1 LQTTTGSFEKKDQD
15 IFKQF
20 TDFEDVA
27 VLFFDYDKDNDVD
40 LLICPGGN
48 DATPPSRELQLR
60 LFENDGKGNFTLNA
74 SAFPTTDV
82 NVSVAI
88 ANDFNNDGYPDL
100 FIGGRSTPGLYG
112 IDPTSYIFL
121 NNGKRQFTEI
131 AAKNNPDIAKIGM
144 VCGATWADVTGDQQ
158 KELIIVG
165 EWMIP
170 RIFSFQKDRFVE
182 IKTNLNEMFGWWQTV
197 SVADI
202 NNDGKQDLLLGNI
215 GENFYL
221 RPNKNNPVKL
231 WINDYDNNGTIEKI
245 MTQSVHGK
253 DMPVFL
259 KKDMEEQ
266 LPVIK
271 KENLRNEAYADKSI
285 QELFS
290 KDLLSKATVKQF
302 NYYNSCIAINN
313 GNGNFSIEPLPAMC
327 QLSCINVF
335 YPIDINN
342 DKLPDLVTGGN
353 QFGFLPQFERLDANF
368 GDVLIND
375 GKGKFVWQDDAKT
388 GINLRGEMRDIKEI
402 KIKGETY
409 LLFLQNN
416 EQPVLMK
423 LNKNK

>member
-1 LQTTTGSFEKKDQD
+1 
-15 IFKQF
+15 
-20 TDFEDVA
+20 
-27 VLFFDYDKDNDVD
+27 
-40 LLICPGGN
+40 
-48 DATPPSRELQLR
+48 LQLR
-60 LFENDGKGNFTLNA
+60 LFENDGKGNFNLNA

-121 NNGKRQFTEI
+121 NNGKHQFTEI

-144 VCGATWADVTGDQQ
+144 VCGAVWADVTGDQQ

-165 EWMIP
+165 EWMTP

-197 SVADI
+197 SIADI

-221 RPNKNNPVKL
+221 RPDKNNPVKL
-231 WINDYDNNGTIEKI
+231 WINDYDNNGSLEKI
-245 MTQSVHGK
+245 MTQTVKGK

-271 KENLRNEAYADKSI
+271 KENLKNEIYADKSI

-290 KDLLSKATVKQF
+290 KELLEKAIVKQF
-302 NYYNSCIAINN
+302 NFYKSCIAINN
-313 GNGNFSIEPLPAMC
+313 GNGNFSIQPLPAMA

-335 YPIDINN
+335 YSLDLNH
-342 DKLPDLVTGGN
+342 DSLPDLVTGGN
-353 QFGFLPQFERLDANF
+353 QFGFLPQFERLDASF
-368 GDVLIND
+368 GDVLINN

-388 GINLRGEMRDIKEI
+388 GINLRGEMRDIKPI
-402 KIKGETY
+402 RIKGKTY

-416 EQPVLMK
+416 EQPALFQ
-423 LNKNK
+423 LNKN